1 MPELPEIQTTVNDLI
16 EARLPGRK
24 ITDCRITWARTVLPL
39 SPENFQENIVGQKIE
54 SIRRR
59 GKYIVFRLSS
69 GGFLITHLR
78 MTGQFELDD
87 GTGTDRGGSENPGDP
102 HDRVSFRLDDGRHL
116 RFHDTRKFG
125 RMVFTRDPESIL
137 NRLGPEP
144 FDPGL
149 KADVFFHALHSRRRR
164 IKALLLDQSFLA
176 GLGNIYCDEALYL
189 AGIHPLRCSGNLSQ
203 EEAWSLLASIRKVL
217 YSGLRNR
224 GTSLGEGETNYLS
237 GGRRGENRAN
247 LRVYGRDGEAC
258 PSCGSIIE
266 KIYVGQRGSHF
277 CPHCQPL

>member
-16 EARLPGRK
+16 DARLPGRK
-24 ITDCRITWARTVLPL
+24 ITNCRINWARTVLPL
-39 SPENFQENIVGQKIE
+39 SPENFQENLVGRKIE

-59 GKYIVFRLSS
+59 GKYIVFQLSG

-78 MTGQFELDD
+78 MTGHFELDYGAD
-87 GTGTDRGGSENPGDP
+87 TDHGDP

-125 RMVFTRDPESIL
+125 RMVFTHNPGSIL
-137 NRLGPEP
+137 DRLGPEP

-149 KADVFFHALHSRRRR
+149 SADVFSHALHRYNRQ
-164 IKALLLDQSFLA
+164 IKSLLLDQSFLA

-189 AGIHPLRCSGNLSQ
+189 AGIHPLRSSGSLSQ
-203 EEAWSLLASIRKVL
+203 GEAGSLLGSIREVL
-217 YSGLRNR
+217 ESGLRNR
-224 GTSLGEGETNYLS
+224 GTSLGDGETNYLS
-237 GGRRGENRAN
+237 GGRRGENRN
-247 LRVYGRDGEAC
+247 KLKVYGREGKAC
-258 PSCGSIIE
+258 PRCGSIIE